1 MNREEKRATT
11 CESSMATTAARL
23 SADAQPQSAL
33 SELAPEA
40 LRSYTRKK
48 QAVARV
54 VHQLADVLRGA
65 GDEPGEKAAH
75 ELLVKL
81 AEDRFTLAVVGQFK
95 RGKSSLINAIV
106 GREVLPTGV
115 LPLTSAIT
123 ILRHGVRERLVVHF
137 TGSHLTHEAPLAE
150 LPEFVAESGNP
161 GNRRRVEAVYLE
173 LPVRFLRRG
182 LEFVDTP
189 GIGSSIEANT
199 RTTLSFIP
207 RCDAVLFVTS
217 VEAPLTAAEGEFLRM
232 IHQHVRKVFF
242 VLNKT
247 DLLATSEI
255 EQVVIYARQTLG
267 REMAADVVRVFPL
280 SCRQALQG
288 AAGEAPECA
297 GLPDLQQALAAFL
310 TGESAATLLT
320 SVIDKTRHLC
330 AAALAEPAGATAPE
344 LAALDR
350 RLAALGAG
358 QLPAVDEV
366 LRGSGPQSA
375 VEIVPV
381 LAQPPDVEP
390 TADADLLAALRTRGC
405 PVCDRLENAAFEFF
419 RHYQYGLAT
428 QPRVQQNFAQTRGFC
443 TLHSWQLATIMS
455 PQSVSSGISALV
467 ERTASELAELG
478 SAESVSGQRANGI
491 STRATDCEVCRLLES
506 TERVFLGRVAQFVT
520 SEAGQRA
527 YSASYGLCLRHLDG
541 LLAAVPSQPARR
553 FLLREAAQRFDELG
567 EDLRAYALKRE
578 ALRSGL
584 LSGDEDDAHR
594 RALVHLF
601 GDKRLCQP
609 WTE

>member
-1 MNREEKRATT
+1 MDDKVTSTFDARPATP
-11 CESSMATTAARL
+11 E
-23 SADAQPQSAL
+23 ADTV
-33 SELAPEA
+33 A

-48 QAVARV
+48 QAVAQV
-54 VHQLADVLRGA
+54 VHQLAEVLHRA
-65 GDEPGEKAAH
+65 GDEPSERAAH

-123 ILRHGVRERLVVHF
+123 ILRYGTRERLVVHF
-137 TGSHLTHEAPLAE
+137 TGSHLTHEAPLAQ
-150 LPEFVAESGNP
+150 LPDFVTESGNP
-161 GNRRRVEAVYLE
+161 ANRRRVEAVYLE

-199 RTTLSFIP
+199 RTTLGFIP
-207 RCDAVLFVTS
+207 RCDAALFVTS
-217 VEAPLTAAEGEFLRM
+217 VEAPLTAAESEFLCMTR
-232 IHQHVRKVFF
+232 QHVRKVFF

-247 DLLATSEI
+247 DLLAAREV
-255 EQVVIYARQTLG
+255 EQVVSYARQSLG
-267 REMAADVVRVFPL
+267 HEMAAGAIRVFPL
-280 SCRQALQG
+280 SCRQALQ
-288 AAGEAPECA
+288 AAGASVPEQTS
-297 GLPDLQQALAAFL
+297 GLPELQQALAAFL
-310 TGESAATLLT
+310 ADESAATLLT
-320 SVIDKTRHLC
+320 SVMDKARRLC
-330 AAALAEPAGATAPE
+330 AAPRLIGPATPELTTLDGTLAE
-344 LAALDR
+344 
-350 RLAALGAG
+350 LGAG
-358 QLPAVDEV
+358 NLPAIDDV
-366 LRGSGPQSA
+366 LRGSDDQAAAEPASA
-375 VEIVPV
+375 VPEPV
-381 LAQPPDVEP
+381 GAEP
-390 TADADLLAALRTRGC
+390 TTDANLTAALRTRGC
-405 PVCDRLENAAFEFF
+405 PVCDHLADVAFEFF

-428 QPRVQQNFAQTRGFC
+428 QPSVQQQFAQTRGFC
-443 TLHSWQLATIMS
+443 PLHSWQLAAIMS
-455 PQSVSSGISALV
+455 PQSISSGVSALV
-467 ERTASELAELG
+467 ERVAGELAEVG
-478 SAESVSGQRANGI
+478 SAESVSGDRAHTI
-491 STRATDCEVCRLLES
+491 STRATDCDVCRLLKS

-527 YSASYGLCLRHLDG
+527 YAASCGSCLRHLDG
-541 LLAAVPSQPARR
+541 LLAAISSQPTRR

-584 LSGDEDDAHR
+584 LNGDEDDAHR